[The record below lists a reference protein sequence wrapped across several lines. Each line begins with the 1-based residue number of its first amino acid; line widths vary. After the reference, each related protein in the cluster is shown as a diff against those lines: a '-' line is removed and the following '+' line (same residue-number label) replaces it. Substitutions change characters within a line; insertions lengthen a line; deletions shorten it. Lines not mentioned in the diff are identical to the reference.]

1 MHGEK
6 EMGVRSRVRNK
17 KVWKVMPQNLDA
29 ETLNGRNFSE
39 MQNKQNRKAKVTKDS
54 KLNSTGKY

>member
-54 KLNSTGKY
+54 K